1 MEHVAHLRE
10 DDDDA
15 GGVPLDVLH
24 VVGGVEPHPPV
35 LAALAPALL
44 VLVLKL
50 LKLLACNINGCS
62 FCC

>member
-35 LAALAPALL
+35 LAPLAPALL
-44 VLVLKL
+44 VLILKL
-50 LKLLACNINGCS
+50 LKHVT
-62 FCC
+62 

>member
-10 DDDDA
+10 DHDAA

-50 LKLLACNINGCS
+50 LKLLA
-62 FCC
+62 

>member
-1 MEHVAHLRE
+1 MERVAHLRE
-10 DDDDA
+10 DDDAA

-50 LKLLACNINGCS
+50 LKLLAWNIQWL
-62 FCC
+62 